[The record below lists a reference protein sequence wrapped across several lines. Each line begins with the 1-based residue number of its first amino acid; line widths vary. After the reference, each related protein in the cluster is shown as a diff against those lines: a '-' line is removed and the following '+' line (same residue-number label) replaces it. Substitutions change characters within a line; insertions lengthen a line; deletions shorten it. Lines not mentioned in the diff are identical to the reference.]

1 MPLILVTSC
10 TPQAAHT
17 RGRRARPACIPGSQQ
32 HELPSPLA
40 FLCDGSFGVAPVLL
54 LAQFPQRQGGAP
66 KVFLETSYS
75 VQTEGRGGG
84 FQGGDQAEPGPPP
97 PLWPQGGRWALSRVA
112 AGPSAGSSQHSLR
125 PRGLRESGAS
135 ASCGFSTWWWPAPGR
150 MQEESPPPCPGC
162 SLHLALTSFPG
173 ANKDVPNLWA
183 GRGCASSP
191 AAAAHRWTRPLQQLL
206 SQALAFHLGN
216 AEGGISPSVAAPF
229 CSQDCSCAQE
239 LLSPA
244 GTPLSFPRSP
254 GILRSLRSSV

>member
-1 MPLILVTSC
+1 MV
-10 TPQAAHT
+10 AA
-17 RGRRARPACIPGSQQ
+17 RGREGPRRFSGKPATQCR
-32 HELPSPLA
+32 L
-40 FLCDGSFGVAPVLL
+40 
-54 LAQFPQRQGGAP
+54 RGGAVVSRVGTRP
-66 KVFLETSYS
+66 S
-75 VQTEGRGGG
+75 QGPHRPCGR
-84 FQGGDQAEPGPPP
+84 
-97 PLWPQGGRWALSRVA
+97 RVA

>member
-1 MPLILVTSC
+1 MCNDLFSKSFSALDNMPLILVTSC

-97 PLWPQGGRWALSRVA
+97 PLWPQGGRWALSRVKSALSA
-112 AGPSAGSSQHSLR
+112 ATWAPRERGERLLR
-125 PRGLRESGAS
+125 VLDLVVASPR
-135 ASCGFSTWWWPAPGR
+135 
-150 MQEESPPPCPGC
+150 
-162 SLHLALTSFPG
+162 
-173 ANKDVPNLWA
+173 
-183 GRGCASSP
+183 
-191 AAAAHRWTRPLQQLL
+191 
-206 SQALAFHLGN
+206 
-216 AEGGISPSVAAPF
+216 
-229 CSQDCSCAQE
+229 
-239 LLSPA
+239 
-244 GTPLSFPRSP
+244 
-254 GILRSLRSSV
+254 